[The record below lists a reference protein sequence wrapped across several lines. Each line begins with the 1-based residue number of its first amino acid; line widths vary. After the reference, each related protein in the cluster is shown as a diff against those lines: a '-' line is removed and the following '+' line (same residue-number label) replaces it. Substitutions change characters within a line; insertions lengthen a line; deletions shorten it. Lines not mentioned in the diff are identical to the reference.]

1 MKIEIYSTKFTAFL
15 CFIIFS
21 TFFLINFYKNF
32 YIYGFSNILLFC
44 SGIIISFLMIYKL
57 LNFFSQREFIIVLL
71 MFCFFLRVT
80 WILSF
85 KTPLESDF
93 KIMFEGALQA
103 ATGDFRFTELPYF
116 LSYPYQ
122 LGYTLYQSLVIQV
135 FGQTA
140 FVIKLLNVVYSCGTA
155 LMIYLIV
162 SILFNEKAG
171 RIGGMIYAINIP
183 NIVLSSV
190 LTNQHLAS
198 FVFYLSFYL
207 IISNYSKKRYSGIVI
222 GSLLSLGNIIR
233 PVGPVLLIA
242 IILYYLISKILKK
255 ENFSIRNTLCILS
268 SYFIIHAILSYALIL
283 SGVTNY
289 SLENRD
295 PLWKFVTG
303 LNAETVGMYSSSDSE
318 LLGKYSLGNVRNEKS
333 LEVIKERLL
342 NNHHLFLLFSK
353 KYSLMWGEEDTAL
366 YWSLNQLNEK
376 KVNLILSN
384 IDRIIYMSSFVFAII
399 ASIFIILRKNIK
411 LDIMLVQFFVIGY
424 ILIHL
429 IIEVQTRY
437 RYEIIPSFT
446 ILEAIGIGLT
456 GQYIKKKYENA
467 RLKFKGNNLH

>member
-1 MKIEIYSTKFTAFL
+1 M
-15 CFIIFS
+15 
-21 TFFLINFYKNF
+21 
-32 YIYGFSNILLFC
+32 
-44 SGIIISFLMIYKL
+44 
-57 LNFFSQREFIIVLL
+57 
-71 MFCFFLRVT
+71 
-80 WILSF
+80 
-85 KTPLESDF
+85 
-93 KIMFEGALQA
+93 
-103 ATGDFRFTELPYF
+103 
-116 LSYPYQ
+116 
-122 LGYTLYQSLVIQV
+122 
-135 FGQTA
+135 
-140 FVIKLLNVVYSCGTA
+140 
-155 LMIYLIV
+155 
-162 SILFNEKAG
+162 
-171 RIGGMIYAINIP
+171 
-183 NIVLSSV
+183 
-190 LTNQHLAS
+190 
-198 FVFYLSFYL
+198 
-207 IISNYSKKRYSGIVI
+207 I

-318 LLGKYSLGNVRNEKS
+318 LLGKYPLGNVRNEKS